1 MESTYSIKALQAGT
15 AAVVR
20 RAEQG
25 NVLTITR
32 HEKPVAVIMSHERA
46 AAIAETLEI
55 LGDPEAMEAI
65 RADRAGKGRFYTLR
79 DLP

>member
-15 AAVVR
+15 AAAVR
-20 RAEQG
+20 RAEHG
-25 NVLTITR
+25 SVLTVTR
-32 HEKPVAVIMSHERA
+32 HERPVAVIMSHERA

-65 RADRAGKGRFYTLR
+65 RADRAGKGRLYTLG